1 MKNTVFDVKNNV
13 TTYEELKKTPHFK
26 RFVFD
31 SFVSKI
37 FMILIIGGA
46 ILFYLYTNNG
56 MNKETI
62 YSIAIMAFVVIF
74 GIQGISLL
82 QFSIRKEEIVKNY
95 YEEKQKVDE
104 INI

>member
-1 MKNTVFDVKNNV
+1 
-13 TTYEELKKTPHFK
+13 
-26 RFVFD
+26 
-31 SFVSKI
+31 
-37 FMILIIGGA
+37 
-46 ILFYLYTNNG
+46 
-56 MNKETI
+56 
-62 YSIAIMAFVVIF
+62 MAFVVIF